1 MTASAASG
9 AAVVPPAL
17 ADLVARSAAG
27 DAQAMDRLL
36 ADVQPLA
43 RRFGQTV
50 CGHPEDAEDASQ
62 EALVRTFRS
71 VSRLREPGAFRAWLY
86 RTVRNACLM
95 SRRRRV
101 GEPARLESLD
111 APPVPSALAPVDV
124 PEQRKN
130 PEQLLENARLR
141 RQLRSALAALPVA
154 FRVVIFLREME
165 GLSTRE
171 TAAVLGVS
179 EDTVKTR
186 LHRARTALQRQ
197 LPTTP
202 AAERGSH

>member
-1 MTASAASG
+1 MGDTDIDSRPRDMAG
-9 AAVVPPAL
+9 I
-17 ADLVARSAAG
+17 ADLAARAAAG
-27 DAQAMDRLL
+27 DEAAMEHLL
-36 ADVQPLA
+36 ADAQPLA

-50 CGHPEDAEDASQ
+50 CGHAEDAEDVSQ

-111 APPVPSALAPVDV
+111 APAFPSSSEPADGSGLG
-124 PEQRKN
+124 KN
-130 PEQLLENARLR
+130 PEQLLENTRLR
-141 RQLRSALAALPVA
+141 RRLRTALAALPPT
-154 FRVVIFLREME
+154 FRAVIFLREME

-186 LHRARTALQRQ
+186 LHRARAALQRELQ
-197 LPTTP
+197 ASLDGRR
-202 AAERGSH
+202 AG